1 MSNEKTERK
10 KLYSIRMH
18 ASSDKGHLCGAERIV
33 SRELL
38 HVISAGMV
46 DRAMIREDEGLVS
59 VSISVDAV
67 ELGSIHEVSLLPIRT
82 ANTESPE
89 RAEEEALRLLTTA
102 GVSRYAARRALKA
115 IASGPSPQGRNMGGS
130 MILHAER
137 GDRLEPDQERGVRV
151 SRMDLTGEAREDL
164 WKLLDRRNMR
174 HPRVLEAVV
183 LASKVAAVPGIIA
196 EVCRSDDPDYTTGYV
211 ASPGFGYVRIPNMKK
226 RGDAL
231 GGRALFVKNK
241 EILDTLI
248 DELERVPYLISKVP
262 SDERG

>member
-1 MSNEKTERK
+1 MMKQK

-18 ASSDKGHLCGAERIV
+18 ASSDKGHLCGAERV
-33 SRELL
+33 VPKELL

-46 DRAMIREDEGLVS
+46 DRAMEREDEGLVS

-67 ELGSIHEVSLLPIRT
+67 ESGSVHKISLLPIQT
-82 ANTESPE
+82 VNTESPE

-115 IASGPSPQGRNMGGS
+115 IASGPSPQGGNMRGS

-137 GDRLEPDQERGVRV
+137 GDRLEPDPERGVRV
-151 SRMDLTGEAREDL
+151 SRMDLTSEAREDL
-164 WKLLDRRNMR
+164 WRLLERRDMR

-196 EVCRSDDPDYTTGYV
+196 EVCRSDDPNYTTGYV
-211 ASPGFGYVRIPNMKK
+211 ASPSLGYVRIPNMKQS
-226 RGDAL
+226 GDAL
-231 GGRALFVKNK
+231 GGRAIFVKNK
-241 EILDTLI
+241 EILDMLI
-248 DELERVPYLISKVP
+248 DELERALYLISEVP